1 MDAASST
8 TEAVAAQAQSHGEA
22 QPGDAG
28 IDRGDSDARA
38 QANRNRSYETGNG
51 IASSPLAPYERRKG
65 DPIYRKLHIYTVDP
79 STPRLEGAVA
89 LVDVPYEPLEPGPVG
104 NLFCVRD
111 YDADRQALYRRADL
125 DDKGVLLRSGYAPSQ
140 SDPRFH
146 QQMVY
151 VVCSNVYAAFRKAL
165 GRQLTWRPGI
175 KRLVV
180 QPHARDERNAYYDE
194 EAGALSFGYFKAD
207 LNSSD
212 TTLPGG
218 YVFTC
223 LSHDII
229 AHEVTHA
236 LLDGLRAQFARPTG
250 PDVPA
255 FHEAFADLIA
265 LFQRFSY
272 AEVVRNAIRREQG
285 DIAKANYLSDL
296 ARQFGHTTGNKRA
309 LRSAIDVDMATGA
322 PKQQYNENLESH
334 ALGAVLVAA
343 VFEAFIK
350 IYRRKTERY
359 VRLAT
364 GGTGVLPQGEIAHD
378 LQIVLAQ
385 RVAKLASQFLSI
397 CIRAIDYC
405 PPVGITFG
413 DYLRAL
419 ITADWDLVPDDPWD
433 YRGALIE
440 AFRRRDIYPRAVASL
455 SEDALLWRTVRKR
468 LPAIEGLTF
477 ANLRFSGDPGCAA
490 DDKELLR
497 QACVLGDFVARREH
511 LEEFGLIAADDARLE
526 GDHVSLPRIES
537 IRTSRRTGPDG
548 QIVFDLVAEVTQS
561 RSVKARDGC
570 EPFEYHGGSTII
582 LGPNGEIR
590 YVILKSLV
598 GKDRLDRRREFLQSP
613 IGKQYWEV
621 RAGSLEPKKRLF
633 RLLHNSGS
641 ASDCP
646 AAAGA

>member
-1 MDAASST
+1 MDAPSST
-8 TEAVAAQAQSHGEA
+8 TEAVAAQAQSRGEA
-22 QPGDAG
+22 QLGDPG
-28 IDRGDSDARA
+28 IDHGDSDARA
-38 QANRNRSYETGNG
+38 QANRNRTYETGNG

-65 DPIYRKLHIYTVDP
+65 DPIYRKLQIYTVDP

-104 NLFCVRD
+104 NLFCVQD

-151 VVCSNVYAAFRKAL
+151 AVCSNVYAGFRKAL
-165 GRQLTWRPGI
+165 GRQLTWRPGT

-207 LNSSD
+207 PNSSD

-272 AEVVRNAIRREQG
+272 TEVVRNAIRREQG
-285 DIAKANYLSDL
+285 DISKANYLSDL

-322 PKQQYNENLESH
+322 PTQQYNETLESH

-433 YRGALIE
+433 YRGALME
-440 AFRRRDIYPRAVASL
+440 AFRRRDIYPRDVASL

-468 LPAIEGLTF
+468 LPGIEGLTF
-477 ANLRFSGDPGCAA
+477 ANLRFSGDPGRAA
-490 DDKELLR
+490 DEDELLR

-526 GDHVSLPRIES
+526 GDHVSLPRVES
-537 IRTSRRTGPDG
+537 IRSSRRTGPDG

-598 GKDRLDRRREFLQSP
+598 GRDRLERRSEFLQSP
-613 IGKQYWEV
+613 IGQQYWEV
-621 RAGSLEPKKRLF
+621 RAGLLEPKKRLF

-641 ASDCP
+641 PSDCSVV
-646 AAAGA
+646 AGE

>member
-8 TEAVAAQAQSHGEA
+8 TEAVAAQAQSRGEA
-22 QPGDAG
+22 QLGDPG
-28 IDRGDSDARA
+28 IDHGDSDARA
-38 QANRNRSYETGNG
+38 QANRNRTYETGNG
-51 IASSPLAPYERRKG
+51 IASSPLAPYDRRKG
-65 DPIYRKLHIYTVDP
+65 DPIYRKLQIYTVDP

-104 NLFCVRD
+104 NLFCVQD
-111 YDADRQALYRRADL
+111 YDADRQAIYRRADL

-165 GRQLTWRPGI
+165 GRQLTWRPGT

-272 AEVVRNAIRREQG
+272 TEVVRNAIRREQG
-285 DIAKANYLSDL
+285 DISKANYLSDL

-309 LRSAIDVDMATGA
+309 LRSAIDIDMTTGV
-322 PKQQYNENLESH
+322 PKQQYNETLESH

-433 YRGALIE
+433 YRGALME
-440 AFRRRDIYPRAVASL
+440 AFRRRDIYPRDVASL

-468 LPAIEGLTF
+468 LPGIEGLTF
-477 ANLRFSGDPGCAA
+477 ANLRFSGDPGRAA
-490 DDKELLR
+490 DEDELLR

-526 GDHVSLPRIES
+526 GDHVSLPRVES
-537 IRTSRRTGPDG
+537 IRSSRRTGPDG

-598 GKDRLDRRREFLQSP
+598 GRDRLERRSEFLQSP
-613 IGKQYWEV
+613 IGQQYWEV
-621 RAGSLEPKKRLF
+621 RAGLLEPKKRLF

-641 ASDCP
+641 PSDCSVV
-646 AAAGA
+646 AGE

>member
-1 MDAASST
+1 MDAPSST
-8 TEAVAAQAQSHGEA
+8 TEAVAAQAQSRGEA
-22 QPGDAG
+22 QLGDAG

-38 QANRNRSYETGNG
+38 QANRNRTYETGNG

-65 DPIYRKLHIYTVDP
+65 DPIYRKLQIYTVDP

-104 NLFCVRD
+104 NLFCVQD
-111 YDADRQALYRRADL
+111 YDADRQAIYRRADL

-151 VVCSNVYAAFRKAL
+151 AVCSNVYAGFRKAL
-165 GRQLTWRPGI
+165 GRQLTWRPGT

-272 AEVVRNAIRREQG
+272 TEVVRNAIRREQG
-285 DIAKANYLSDL
+285 DISKANYLSDL

-309 LRSAIDVDMATGA
+309 LRSAIDIDMTTGV
-322 PKQQYNENLESH
+322 PKQQYNETLESH

-433 YRGALIE
+433 YRGALME
-440 AFRRRDIYPRAVASL
+440 AFRRRDIYPRDVASL

-468 LPAIEGLTF
+468 LPGIEGLTF
-477 ANLRFSGDPGCAA
+477 ANLRFSGDPGRAA
-490 DDKELLR
+490 DEDELLR

-526 GDHVSLPRIES
+526 GDHVSLPRVES
-537 IRTSRRTGPDG
+537 IRSSRRTGPDG

-570 EPFEYHGGSTII
+570 KPFEYHGGSTII

-598 GKDRLDRRREFLQSP
+598 GRDRLERRSEFLQSP
-613 IGKQYWEV
+613 IGQQYWEV
-621 RAGSLEPKKRLF
+621 RAGLLEPKKRLF

-641 ASDCP
+641 PSDCSVV
-646 AAAGA
+646 AGA

>member
-1 MDAASST
+1 MT
-8 TEAVAAQAQSHGEA
+8 
-22 QPGDAG
+22 
-28 IDRGDSDARA
+28 
-38 QANRNRSYETGNG
+38 
-51 IASSPLAPYERRKG
+51 
-65 DPIYRKLHIYTVDP
+65 
-79 STPRLEGAVA
+79 
-89 LVDVPYEPLEPGPVG
+89 
-104 NLFCVRD
+104 
-111 YDADRQALYRRADL
+111 
-125 DDKGVLLRSGYAPSQ
+125 
-140 SDPRFH
+140 
-146 QQMVY
+146 
-151 VVCSNVYAAFRKAL
+151 
-165 GRQLTWRPGI
+165 
-175 KRLVV
+175 
-180 QPHARDERNAYYDE
+180 
-194 EAGALSFGYFKAD
+194 
-207 LNSSD
+207 
-212 TTLPGG
+212 
-218 YVFTC
+218 
-223 LSHDII
+223 
-229 AHEVTHA
+229 
-236 LLDGLRAQFARPTG
+236 
-250 PDVPA
+250 
-255 FHEAFADLIA
+255 
-265 LFQRFSY
+265 
-272 AEVVRNAIRREQG
+272 
-285 DIAKANYLSDL
+285 
-296 ARQFGHTTGNKRA
+296 
-309 LRSAIDVDMATGA
+309 TGA
-322 PKQQYNENLESH
+322 PTQQYNETLESH

-433 YRGALIE
+433 YRGALME
-440 AFRRRDIYPRAVASL
+440 AFRRRDIYPRDVASL

-468 LPAIEGLTF
+468 LPGIEGLTF
-477 ANLRFSGDPGCAA
+477 ANLRFSGDPGRAA
-490 DDKELLR
+490 DEDELLR

-526 GDHVSLPRIES
+526 GDHVSLPRVES
-537 IRTSRRTGPDG
+537 IRSSRRTGPDG

-598 GKDRLDRRREFLQSP
+598 GRDRLERRSEFLQSP
-613 IGKQYWEV
+613 IGQQYWEV
-621 RAGSLEPKKRLF
+621 RAGLLEPKKRLF

-646 AAAGA
+646 AVADA

>member
-8 TEAVAAQAQSHGEA
+8 TEAVAAQAQSRGEA
-22 QPGDAG
+22 QLGDAG

-38 QANRNRSYETGNG
+38 QANRNRTYETGNG

-65 DPIYRKLHIYTVDP
+65 DPIYRKLQIYTVDP

-104 NLFCVRD
+104 NLFCVQD
-111 YDADRQALYRRADL
+111 YDADRQAIYRRADL

-151 VVCSNVYAAFRKAL
+151 AVCSNVYAGFRKAL
-165 GRQLTWRPGI
+165 GRQLTWRPGT

-272 AEVVRNAIRREQG
+272 TEVVRNAIRREQG
-285 DIAKANYLSDL
+285 DISKANYLSDL

-309 LRSAIDVDMATGA
+309 LRSAIDIDMTTGV
-322 PKQQYNENLESH
+322 PKQQYNETLESH

-433 YRGALIE
+433 YRGALME
-440 AFRRRDIYPRAVASL
+440 AFRRRDIYPRDVASL

-468 LPAIEGLTF
+468 LPGIEGLTF
-477 ANLRFSGDPGCAA
+477 ANLRFSGDPGRAA
-490 DDKELLR
+490 DEDELLR

-526 GDHVSLPRIES
+526 GDHVSLPRVES
-537 IRTSRRTGPDG
+537 IRSSRRTGPDG

-598 GKDRLDRRREFLQSP
+598 GRDRLERRRRFLHTP

-621 RAGSLEPKKRLF
+621 RAGSLEPRKRLF

-641 ASDCP
+641 PSDCSV
-646 AAAGA
+646 AAGE

>member
-1 MDAASST
+1 MDAPSST
-8 TEAVAAQAQSHGEA
+8 TEAVAAQAQSRGEA
-22 QPGDAG
+22 QLGDAG

-38 QANRNRSYETGNG
+38 QGNRNRTYETGNG

-65 DPIYRKLHIYTVDP
+65 DPIYRKLQIYTVDP

-104 NLFCVRD
+104 NLFCVQD

-151 VVCSNVYAAFRKAL
+151 AVCSNVYAGFRKAL
-165 GRQLTWRPGI
+165 GRQLTWRPGT

-207 LNSSD
+207 PNSSD

-272 AEVVRNAIRREQG
+272 TEVVRNAIRREQG
-285 DIAKANYLSDL
+285 DISKANYLSDL

-309 LRSAIDVDMATGA
+309 LRSAIDIDMATGV
-322 PKQQYNENLESH
+322 PKQQYNETLESH

-433 YRGALIE
+433 YRGALME
-440 AFRRRDIYPRAVASL
+440 AFRRRDIYPRDVASL

-468 LPAIEGLTF
+468 LPGIEGLTF
-477 ANLRFSGDPGCAA
+477 ANLRFSGDPGRAA
-490 DDKELLR
+490 DEDELLR

-526 GDHVSLPRIES
+526 GNHVSLPRVES
-537 IRTSRRTGPDG
+537 IRSSRRTGPDG

-598 GKDRLDRRREFLQSP
+598 GRDRLERRSEFLQSP
-613 IGKQYWEV
+613 IGQQYWEV
-621 RAGSLEPKKRLF
+621 RAGLLEPKKRLF

-641 ASDCP
+641 PSDCSVV
-646 AAAGA
+646 AGA

>member
-1 MDAASST
+1 MDAPSST
-8 TEAVAAQAQSHGEA
+8 TEAVAAQAQSRGEA
-22 QPGDAG
+22 QLGDPG

-38 QANRNRSYETGNG
+38 QANRNRTYETGNG

-65 DPIYRKLHIYTVDP
+65 DPIYRKLQIYTVDP

-104 NLFCVRD
+104 NLFCVQD
-111 YDADRQALYRRADL
+111 YDADRQAIYRRADL

-151 VVCSNVYAAFRKAL
+151 AVCSNVYAGFRKAL
-165 GRQLTWRPGI
+165 GRQLTWRPGT

-207 LNSSD
+207 PNSSD

-272 AEVVRNAIRREQG
+272 TEVVRNAIRREQG
-285 DIAKANYLSDL
+285 DISKADYLSDL

-309 LRSAIDVDMATGA
+309 LRSAIDIDMATGV
-322 PKQQYNENLESH
+322 PKQQYNETLESH

-433 YRGALIE
+433 YRGALME
-440 AFRRRDIYPRAVASL
+440 AFRRRDIYPRDVASL

-468 LPAIEGLTF
+468 LPGIEGLTF
-477 ANLRFSGDPGCAA
+477 ANLRFSGDPGRAA
-490 DDKELLR
+490 DEDELLR

-526 GDHVSLPRIES
+526 GDHVSLPRVES
-537 IRTSRRTGPDG
+537 IRSSRRTGPDG

-598 GKDRLDRRREFLQSP
+598 GRDRLERRREFLQSP

-646 AAAGA
+646 AVADA